1 VPGEVQARALA
12 ARLERDTEFEVR
24 VTSQAGGLLRK
35 PTWAVAATKQPVTV
49 AEPELDAWVAW
60 LVDAGLEAGCTF
72 DGWGAPV
79 PGSDGDR

>member
-1 VPGEVQARALA
+1 
-12 ARLERDTEFEVR
+12 
-24 VTSQAGGLLRK
+24 
-35 PTWAVAATKQPVTV
+35 VTV